1 MILSSITVADSVSL
15 RVRQF
20 DPAYMALV
28 GARWMQSLAPDLS
41 GRLTVDPE
49 DGGPKVTLDV
59 TRGPGF
65 GAATKRILQSFP
77 DAYAAASQ
85 LLTLRDPASGRR
97 LTSSLVLSDVPMG
110 PATQDQL
117 LPLAALFANAP
128 GGRSL
133 QSSFPGIARVIL
145 DARPCIVTLH
155 LLHDGEPARLVGAA
169 EDVALCLAAAMLT
182 RGPDADAPAGPRGQR
197 RASDRLRIGRK
208 WARKGRRWR
217 AA

>member
-1 MILSSITVADSVSL
+1 MILSSITIADATNL
-15 RVRQF
+15 RVRRF
-20 DPAYMALV
+20 DPTLMAFV
-28 GARWMQSLAPDLS
+28 GARWMRLLAPDLS

-65 GAATKRILQSFP
+65 GASTQRILQSFP
-77 DAYAAASQ
+77 DAHAAASE
-85 LLTLRDPASGRR
+85 LVTLRDPLSGRR
-97 LTSSLVLSDVPMG
+97 LTSSLVLSEMPMG

-133 QSSFPGIARVIL
+133 QSSFPGIAKVIL

-155 LLHDGEPARLVGAA
+155 LPPDGEPARLVGAA
-169 EDVALCLAAAMLT
+169 EDVALCLAAATLT
-182 RGPDADAPAGPRGQR
+182 RGPDSDAPAGPRGQR